1 MIVQFMVSN
10 EPVTILEGVKDY
22 ELGKHHSTFVT
33 SNGIVE
39 MRTSSYHYITVQ
51 LEASDVEE
59 EMASHTPK
67 PAEKKIGFTHEES
80 QGEPEEPEDDEYGR
94 WMGGRKNG

>member
-59 EMASHTPK
+59 EMASHTPQ
-67 PAEKKIGFTHEES
+67 PAEKKIGFSHEEVD
-80 QGEPEEPEDDEYGR
+80 EPDDEENYED

>member
-59 EMASHTPK
+59 EMASHAPQ
-67 PAEKKIGFTHEES
+67 PAEKKIGFTHEDL
-80 QGEPEEPEDDEYGR
+80 PDEEDYDD
-94 WMGGRKNG
+94 WMGGEI

>member
-33 SNGIVE
+33 SDGIVE
-39 MRTSSYHYITVQ
+39 MRTSSYDYITVQ
-51 LEASDVEE
+51 LEESDVEE
-59 EMASHTPK
+59 EIVSHTPK
-67 PAEKKIGFTHEES
+67 PTEKKIGFTHED
-80 QGEPEEPEDDEYGR
+80 EPNDYDFED
-94 WMGGRKNG
+94 WIGGRKDN